1 MVLLSIT
8 GLFRTVL
15 IILGV
20 MVVLRL
26 IGQLMMARRNAD
38 AEREMLKREREQ
50 VHSASEARK
59 NFGKTTVSRIDK
71 GKLDKAEYTDFEE
84 VD

>member
-20 MVVLRL
+20 IVLLRS
-26 IGQLMMARRNAD
+26 IGKLMIAKRNVDEQERMNRELNAQRRSM
-38 AEREMLKREREQ
+38 EE
-50 VHSASEARK
+50 SRK
-59 NFGKTTVSRIDK
+59 NFGKTTVSKIS
-71 GKLDKAEYTDFEE
+71 KADQQGDFVEFEE
-84 VD
+84 VED

>member
-20 MVVLRL
+20 IVLLRF
-26 IGQLMMARRNAD
+26 IGKLMIAKRNVDEQERMNRELNAQRRSM
-38 AEREMLKREREQ
+38 EE
-50 VHSASEARK
+50 SRK
-59 NFGKTTVSRIDK
+59 NFGKTTVSKIS
-71 GKLDKAEYTDFEE
+71 KADQQGDFVEFEE
-84 VD
+84 VED